1 MALLNCYNLR
11 NIKLGNVTN
20 KFIVNMSSA
29 IASHELYFC
38 ELSVEWLHAQ
48 PSIHILLMSKEPVE
62 NRMA

>member
-38 ELSVEWLHAQ
+38 ELSVE
-48 PSIHILLMSKEPVE
+48 
-62 NRMA
+62 